1 MIQFKMMYKCLIVY
15 KEQCNLT
22 LSNTFLVKYICYYK
36 TYFLLYFLLLRYS
49 VVSPMVIQINIA
61 CFYSVVSPMVIQINI
76 ACFILLLTVQE
87 IFELHLNL

>member
-1 MIQFKMMYKCLIVY
+1 MMQFKMMYKCLIVY

-22 LSNTFLVKYICYYK
+22 LSNTVLVKYICYYK
-36 TYFLLYFLLLRYS
+36 TYFLLYFLLL
-49 VVSPMVIQINIA
+49 
-61 CFYSVVSPMVIQINI
+61 FYSVVSPMVIQINI